1 MHRAGYYILLFVVT
15 ALLQTFFFNHLE
27 LWSCFAPMVY
37 MAFVVMLPLN
47 APSIVVLLLG
57 LAMGVT
63 MDLTMG
69 TVGLNTIATL
79 AAAYLRRPVLNLI
92 LGTEIVRDGGLPSVA
107 RMGQRQFWQYLV
119 IMLVL
124 HGVTFFGFEAFT
136 TAYFWYQM
144 LRLVVSTMA
153 SILFVWLIIML
164 FTPKHAAR

>member
-1 MHRAGYYILLFVVT
+1 MLFVVA

-37 MAFVVMLPLN
+37 MTFIVMLPLN
-47 APSIVVLLLG
+47 APSIVVLLSGLG
-57 LAMGVT
+57 MGVA

-69 TVGLNTIATL
+69 TAGLNTIATL

-92 LGTEIVRDGGLPSVA
+92 LGVEIVRDGGLPSAA
-107 RMGQRQFWQYLV
+107 RMGVRQFWQYVV
-119 IMLVL
+119 IMVVL
-124 HGVTFFGFEAFT
+124 HSVIFFGFEAFT
-136 TAYFWYQM
+136 ISYFWYQM